1 MLIEA
6 GAGSGDALASARR
19 KGREDIRGKVDRS
32 PLPADQSRETGDF
45 QSGCPRSSSS
55 DEHSVWRLATA
66 AALIEQE

>member
-19 KGREDIRGKVDRS
+19 KGREDTRGKVDRS

-45 QSGCPRSSSS
+45 QSGRPRSSSS
-55 DEHSVWRLATA
+55 DEHSVRRLTK
-66 AALIEQE
+66 AALIEQQ